1 MAVNW
6 AGLIGICACVAG
18 IFIGKFQKG
27 LYLPLPHPANVPV
40 QYMDPDNVPKF
51 GELEGVYAP
60 NEKLRG
66 ATKLFEGKIQGSE
79 SVAVAKDSSLYMLDK
94 FGFVWRAPRNA
105 AGSYD
110 LEKEPLAHLGSGRPL
125 GFHFDAEGNL
135 IVCMAGAGLV
145 MLEKDSGKVVLLTAR
160 VSSDDPVAPGSAIDY
175 INDVAVASNGIV
187 YFTDSVEGI
196 MPVKNAYGFWDTM
209 AAYTLSLFNGRASG
223 RLLSYNPAT
232 RKTHV
237 VAEDIWFANGVTLS
251 KDESFAAVVETNVQR
266 VHRVWLSGPKAGQR
280 EVLVD
285 QLPGFPDGI
294 TTSSSGSFWVGLV
307 VPQQPIVAWLENRY
321 VRWLAAWLPAQIK
334 PPILQWGGVVEIS
347 AEGQP
352 LQALYDSEGLH
363 VRSISAVTESD
374 NRLFF
379 GNLAEDY
386 VSYIEKPK
394 AGQ

>member
-6 AGLIGICACVAG
+6 AGLLGIVACVAG
-18 IFIGKFQKG
+18 IFIGKFQNG
-27 LYLPLPHPANVPV
+27 LYLPLPHPANIPV
-40 QYMDPDNVPKF
+40 QIMDPDNLPKF
-51 GELEGVYAP
+51 GKLEGVYAP
-60 NEKLRG
+60 NEKLRK
-66 ATKLFEGKIQGSE
+66 ATILFEGRIHGSE
-79 SVAVAKDSSLYMLDK
+79 SVAVAKDGSLYMLDK

-110 LEKEPLAHLGSGRPL
+110 LEMEPLAHMGSGRPL

-145 MLEKDSGKVVLLTAR
+145 MLEKDSRKVVLLTAR
-160 VSSDDPVAPGSAIDY
+160 VSADDPVAPGSAIY
-175 INDVAVASNGIV
+175 YANDVAVASNGII
-187 YFTDSVEGI
+187 YFTDSVAGI
-196 MPVKNAYGFWDTM
+196 MPVMNAQGYWDTM
-209 AAYTLSLFNGRASG
+209 AAFMLSLFNGRATG

-266 VHRVWLSGPKAGQR
+266 VHRVWLSGAKAGQK

-307 VPQQPIVAWLENRY
+307 VPNQPIIAWLENRY
-321 VRWLAAWLPAQIK
+321 VRWLAAWLPAHIK
-334 PPILQWGGVVEIS
+334 PPVLQWGAVVEVS
-347 AEGQP
+347 AEGEA

-363 VRSISAVTESD
+363 VRSVSAVTESGS
-374 NRLFF
+374 RLFF
-379 GNLAEDY
+379 GNLAGDY
-386 VSYIEKPK
+386 VSYIEKPRTD
-394 AGQ
+394 